1 MLREWQRRRRFER
14 LIRPHV
20 GSLRRFAC
28 KLEKDPDDAEDLLQE
43 ALLQGLTRLDQLQAD
58 GAARVWIS
66 RVLYRTFLNRCRK
79 RKADRTE
86 SWSAEQL
93 SEQADRTVIPFPGP
107 DSRLSDKQLADRMAS
122 AMAQLP
128 PQQREAVWL
137 VDGQGF
143 KFSEAAEIL
152 DTRPGTVASRVAR
165 GRAALRQDLADLAR
179 ERGMI
184 S

>member
-20 GSLRRFAC
+20 ESLRRFAR
-28 KLEKDPDDAEDLLQE
+28 KLERSPDDAEDLLQE
-43 ALLQGLTRLDQLQAD
+43 ALLQGLTRLDQLQSDA
-58 GAARVWIS
+58 AARVWIS

-79 RKADRTE
+79 RRSDRTE
-86 SWSAEQL
+86 AW
-93 SEQADRTVIPFPGP
+93 SEQAEQTVILFPGP

-128 PQQREAVWL
+128 EQQRQAVWL

-152 DTRPGTVASRVAR
+152 GVRPGTVASRVAR
-165 GRAALRQDLADLAR
+165 GRATLRQDLADLAR